1 MTYAEL
7 QEIGRLR
14 FTRRLPHPPEKVWA
28 AITEPGHL
36 DAWFPTTIDG
46 ERRAGAPLR
55 FEFRNGEGP
64 GFDGRMIAFS
74 PYHLIEFD
82 WGPDRLRI
90 ELEPDGDGT
99 VLTLIDTFPEY
110 GKAARDAAGWH
121 VCLARLA
128 GRLDTGGAV
137 DGPDWKPLNAEYVA
151 RFGPKASTVGP
162 PAGTNGG

>member
-1 MTYAEL
+1 MYAEL
-7 QEIGRLR
+7 EDIGRLR

-28 AITEPGHL
+28 AITEPEHL
-36 DAWFPTTIDG
+36 AAWFPTTIDG

-55 FEFRNGEGP
+55 FEFRTEKLP
-64 GFDGRMIAFS
+64 GFDGVMVACQ
-74 PYHLIEFD
+74 PYTLLEFD

-90 ELEPDGDGT
+90 ELRADGAGT
-99 VLTLIDTFPEY
+99 VLTLIATFPEY

-128 GRLDTGGAV
+128 GFLDKGEPV
-137 DGPDWKPLNAEYVA
+137 DGPDHRRISESYAA

-162 PAGTNGG
+162 PEGM